1 MESQNNQS
9 GDNMNQLNQ
18 MGMVDNDNYEIENT
32 NDNQ

>member
-1 MESQNNQS
+1 MDSQNNQS
-9 GDNMNQLNQ
+9 GDNMNQ